1 VVPCLG
7 GRWIYR
13 VDKVVVSLGVDSV
26 HRFVGTMDKVAIV
39 GSILTELDKML
50 FTDTAFANGYCV
62 DLLGEPDSDLWSRLG
77 LLALDEHA
85 ADDDQDEDEEQQD
98 DGRGRTT
105 IIVVNRPDH
114 WFFVEKGASDLVVG
128 HGELAGE
135 VGDSCEGGEGGW
147 LADVLQVLHSGDG
160 AVGAGAG
167 GLPIFRQVGDK
178 GVRTGAGGSHW
189 ASEQAKVR
197 TSKICARRWEPFDW
211 LKGAMRKLQAMRSV
225 SKLKCP
231 FFSRVGQDVVGFEPA
246 LVATGPEELA
256 REVNKT

>member
-1 VVPCLG
+1 MKCIEIP
-7 GRWIYR
+7 
-13 VDKVVVSLGVDSV
+13 
-26 HRFVGTMDKVAIV
+26 H
-39 GSILTELDKML
+39 
-50 FTDTAFANGYCV
+50 
-62 DLLGEPDSDLWSRLG
+62 LWSRLG

-85 ADDDQDEDEEQQD
+85 AHDDQDEDEEQQD

-105 IIVVNRPDH
+105 IIVVNRPDR

-147 LADVLQVLHSGDG
+147 LADVLQVLHSGDS

-167 GLPIFRQVGDK
+167 SLPIFRQIGDK

-189 ASEQAKVR
+189 AEENSCRMTSQVQNFSKFPNSPSEQAKVR

-211 LKGAMRKLQAMRSV
+211 LRGDAHLSNA
-225 SKLKCP
+225 LNI
-231 FFSRVGQDVVGFEPA
+231 RVTRVTQDG
-246 LVATGPEELA
+246 
-256 REVNKT
+256 K

>member
-1 VVPCLG
+1 MEIP
-7 GRWIYR
+7 
-13 VDKVVVSLGVDSV
+13 
-26 HRFVGTMDKVAIV
+26 H
-39 GSILTELDKML
+39 
-50 FTDTAFANGYCV
+50 
-62 DLLGEPDSDLWSRLG
+62 LWSRLG

-105 IIVVNRPDH
+105 IIVVNRPDR

-147 LADVLQVLHSGDG
+147 LADVFQVLHSGDS

-167 GLPIFRQVGDK
+167 SLPIFRQVGDK

-189 ASEQAKVR
+189 AEENSCRMTSQVQNSSKFPNSPSEQAKVR
-197 TSKICARRWEPFDW
+197 TSKICAGRWEPFDW
-211 LKGAMRKLQAMRSV
+211 LRGGAQLLSA
-225 SKLKCP
+225 LTI
-231 FFSRVGQDVVGFEPA
+231 RVTRVTQNG
-246 LVATGPEELA
+246 
-256 REVNKT
+256 K